1 MKIILC
7 LGAAIVLAGCAG
19 TGRPAAAGEAG
30 ETTIP
35 AVATSGILEWRAGG
49 QDLLYIRSF
58 LGKWYRVQLM
68 GRCARL
74 DDATGLTF
82 ETSALGELDRHSAI
96 IAEGERCP
104 ISSIVRVDAPPPK
117 RAAARS

>member
-1 MKIILC
+1 MKTVFW
-7 LGAAIVLAGCAG
+7 LGAAILLTGCAADG
-19 TGRPAAAGEAG
+19 QSAIAPAG

-35 AVATSGILEWRAGG
+35 AVAGSGILEWRAGG
-49 QDLLYIRSF
+49 EDLLYIRSF

-74 DDATGLTF
+74 DDARTLGF

-96 IAEGERCP
+96 MAEGERCP
-104 ISSIVRVDAPPPK
+104 ISSVNRIDAPPPK
-117 RAAARS
+117 TSKPA